1 MTIELSRSVE
11 EELRRFA
18 ASQGR
23 DIGIIIEE
31 AVREY
36 LVAASITD
44 LEPTEVA
51 EAQAALLGELGEIPE
66 WKGGRG

>member
-1 MTIELSRSVE
+1 MTIQLPRSME

-18 ASQGR
+18 ASRGR
-23 DIGIIIEE
+23 EIGVIIEE
-31 AVREY
+31 AVRDY
-36 LVAASITD
+36 LEAASITD
-44 LEPTEVA
+44 LEPAEVA